1 VNLPALEKEREK
13 IPWIF
18 RYLELYVYLL
28 ILNNLNNMETTVFI
42 KISGRKEPGYPTTS
56 HQVTF
61 DGDLTVFEN
70 LVDGIIDQLGY
81 RKADV
86 YIDNP
91 EEFNEDEQETL
102 ETMGFIL

>member
-1 VNLPALEKEREK
+1 
-13 IPWIF
+13 
-18 RYLELYVYLL
+18 
-28 ILNNLNNMETTVFI
+28 METTVFI

-61 DGDLTVFEN
+61 DGDLTLFESE
-70 LVDGIIDQLGY
+70 VDQIIDKLGY

-91 EEFNEDEQETL
+91 EEFNKDEQETL
-102 ETMGFIL
+102 ADMGFIL